1 MELIEKIEQEARKEI
16 EQIIAQ
22 AKAKVEEM
30 LQEEERRL
38 KEWAESFRK
47 EKRAEAEGERRLIL
61 SKARAQAQ
69 QEYIKAKEQV
79 VAEIFAGLQ
88 EEAARLRANPQEY
101 KRFFALAL
109 QEAQR
114 EIGHELLLSID
125 PQDEAL
131 VKEFSKHKISNS
143 IKTLGGF
150 IAQSPDG
157 SVVLDNRL
165 ETRIEN
171 LKNIYRPRLNKLL
184 FDRGQ
189 PEL

>member
-16 EQIIAQ
+16 EQIIAE
-22 AKAKVEEM
+22 AKAKVQEM
-30 LQEEERRL
+30 LQEEEQRL
-38 KEWAESFRK
+38 KEWAEDFHK
-47 EKRAEAEGERRLIL
+47 EKRAEAERECRLIL
-61 SKARAQAQ
+61 SKARAQARA
-69 QEYIKAKEQV
+69 EYIQAKEQV
-79 VAEIFAGLQ
+79 VAEIFARLR
-88 EEAARLRANPQEY
+88 EEAAALRNDPQAY
-101 KRFFALAL
+101 KQFFAAAL

-114 EIGHELLLSID
+114 EIGAELLLSID

-131 VKEFSKHKISNS
+131 AKEFSKRQT

-150 IAQSPDG
+150 IAQSLDG
-157 SVVLDNRL
+157 TIVLDNRL